1 MKASVYLNYG
11 EPEVLN
17 IAEVT
22 RPIPKHNEVLIRVYA
37 STVTAAD
44 IMMRK
49 GKPAI
54 GRLYLGLL
62 KPKRTILGFEFAGE
76 IVEIGNGVTTFAVGD
91 RVFGGTTALGCYAEY
106 VCVSAEDVIT
116 TMPENTTFEEASPV
130 SGSAITVMNFLQ
142 GKANIKKTDNVLVY
156 GASGGVGS
164 YAVQIAKWLGAE
176 VTAVCGTSNQA
187 MVKSLGADFVID
199 YTQEDFTQSGQ
210 RYDIIFDTVGK
221 TSFSHCKRSLTSTG
235 IYLSTVLSFPL
246 LLQMMWTALFG
257 GKKAITSS
265 TGMLPAK
272 ERLRYLLQIKE
283 LLQTGKI
290 VTVIGARYT
299 LSQMPEAHRYV
310 EKGHKKGNL
319 VITIA

>member
-106 VCVSAEDVIT
+106 VCVSAEDVIA
-116 TMPENTTFEEASPV
+116 TMPDNTTFEEASPV

-164 YAVQIAKWLGAE
+164 YAVQIAKWFGAE

-187 MVKSLGADFVID
+187 MVRSLGADFVID
-199 YTQEDFTQSGQ
+199 YTKEDFTQSGK

-290 VTVIGARYT
+290 VTVIGTRYT

>member
-22 RPIPKHNEVLIRVYA
+22 RPIPNHNEVLIRVYA

-106 VCVSAEDVIT
+106 VCVSAEDVIA

-199 YTQEDFTQSGQ
+199 YTQEDFTQSGK

>member
-106 VCVSAEDVIT
+106 VCVSAEDVIA
-116 TMPENTTFEEASPV
+116 TMPDNTTFEEASPV

-199 YTQEDFTQSGQ
+199 YTQEDFTQSGK

-221 TSFSHCKRSLTSTG
+221 TSFSHCKHSLTSTG

>member
-106 VCVSAEDVIT
+106 VCVSAEDVIA
-116 TMPENTTFEEASPV
+116 TMPDNTTFEEASPV

-199 YTQEDFTQSGQ
+199 YTQEDFTQSGK

-246 LLQMMWTALFG
+246 LLQMLWTALFG

>member
-1 MKASVYLNYG
+1 MKASVYLHYG
-11 EPEVLN
+11 EPEVLH

-22 RPIPKHNEVLIRVYA
+22 RPIPKHNEVLIRVQT

-76 IVEIGNGVTTFAVGD
+76 IVEIGNGVTTFSVGE

-106 VCVSAEDVIT
+106 VCVSAEDVIA
-116 TMPENTTFEEASPV
+116 TMPDNITFEEASPV

-164 YAVQIAKWLGAE
+164 YAVQIAKWFGAE

-187 MVKSLGADFVID
+187 MAKSLGADFVID
-199 YTQEDFTQSGQ
+199 YTQEDFTQSGK

-221 TSFSHCKRSLTSTG
+221 TSFSHCKHSLTSTG
-235 IYLSTVLSFPL
+235 VYLSTVLSFPL
-246 LLQMMWTALFG
+246 LFQMLWTALFG
-257 GKKAITSS
+257 GKKAITAS

-272 ERLRYLLQIKE
+272 ERLRYLLQMKE

-319 VITIA
+319 IITIA

>member
-106 VCVSAEDVIT
+106 VCVSAEDVIA
-116 TMPENTTFEEASPV
+116 TMPDNTTFEEASPV

-199 YTQEDFTQSGQ
+199 YTQEDFTQSGK

-246 LLQMMWTALFG
+246 LLQMLWTALFG

-290 VTVIGARYT
+290 ITVIGTRYT

>member
-106 VCVSAEDVIT
+106 VCVSAEDVIA
-116 TMPENTTFEEASPV
+116 TMPDNTTFEEASPV

-199 YTQEDFTQSGQ
+199 YTQEDFTQSGK

-246 LLQMMWTALFG
+246 LLQMLWTALFG

-290 VTVIGARYT
+290 ITVIGTRYT

-319 VITIA
+319 IITIA

>member
-106 VCVSAEDVIT
+106 VCVSAEDVIA

-199 YTQEDFTQSGQ
+199 YTKEDFTQSGK

-246 LLQMMWTALFG
+246 LLQMLWTALFG

-290 VTVIGARYT
+290 VTVIGTRYT

-319 VITIA
+319 IITIA